1 MLIGVGAESYL
12 LDDYLRRILLHL
24 LSPLSLLIEIFLV
37 VKYFTNRRIGLRTYF
52 NKIQFLLLRH
62 CEGFG
67 ELVDTL
73 FGDVFPYKADRRSR
87 DFSIDPQFI
96 FILLR
101 IILLKVSICRFRSR

>member
-1 MLIGVGAESYL
+1 MLIGVGTESYL

-37 VKYFTNRRIGLRTYF
+37 VKYFTYGRIGLRTYL
-52 NKIQFLLLRH
+52 NKIQFLFLRH
-62 CEGFG
+62 CKGFG

-73 FGDVFPYKADRRSR
+73 FGNVFPNKTDRRSR
-87 DFSIDPQFI
+87 DFSIDPQFV